1 MMMYNDTQERPIYY
15 DVVQDVVKV
24 WPRCLSHINKP
35 VSGRVR
41 INPAMNKNIDPD
53 HKSWIQLQEHVNPFK
68 IKFSDLGLPI

>member
-24 WPRCLSHINKP
+24 WPRCLSP